1 MQDLMDEQRHQ
12 GTAYAERGEA
22 VGQVGRRGGPP
33 GAIPNRAGQRRQRA
47 GRRALTSLTPV
58 RHLAQHD
65 RRQDRGHDEQAA
77 VDEERRPQRP
87 RRHQATHRGPADPTE
102 QEAAA
107 EQAAGPAA
115 LAGRHGAEEQGLGA
129 DAEHR
134 RAHPAA
140 AAQHHELDE
149 RLGEPG
155 QDAARRDHRDSRGH
169 HAWLAE
175 PVHQAARGQRS
186 DHPHQREHADYA
198 GRRGHA
204 HIELAGEGRD
214 SRSNEPEP
222 ESDCERDRRE
232 DRHFGGQIVERA
244 SSHGTHETAL
254 CQLTRWS
261 QRGHGARMNQ
271 PGENGAMA
279 SHVALLRGINVGGRN
294 KVPMADLREV
304 VTSLGHTGVSTYIQ
318 SGNVLFSTAEDDTA
332 KLAAALESAIEDRF
346 GIWSSVVVLSRDELA
361 RVLAANPYP
370 DEPNP
375 RMVHVVFL
383 NGSPPRDLLDRITAA
398 ESAAAAKGS
407 RDTVHSAG
415 PAAGQP
421 QALFLHTP
429 DGFGT
434 SELAQNVLKI
444 LAPPKKS
451 KPGLAAT
458 ARNWAT
464 ATKLLSL
471 SEENKE
477 D

>member
-1 MQDLMDEQRHQ
+1 
-12 GTAYAERGEA
+12 
-22 VGQVGRRGGPP
+22 
-33 GAIPNRAGQRRQRA
+33 
-47 GRRALTSLTPV
+47 
-58 RHLAQHD
+58 
-65 RRQDRGHDEQAA
+65 
-77 VDEERRPQRP
+77 
-87 RRHQATHRGPADPTE
+87 
-102 QEAAA
+102 
-107 EQAAGPAA
+107 
-115 LAGRHGAEEQGLGA
+115 
-129 DAEHR
+129 
-134 RAHPAA
+134 
-140 AAQHHELDE
+140 
-149 RLGEPG
+149 
-155 QDAARRDHRDSRGH
+155 
-169 HAWLAE
+169 
-175 PVHQAARGQRS
+175 
-186 DHPHQREHADYA
+186 
-198 GRRGHA
+198 
-204 HIELAGEGRD
+204 
-214 SRSNEPEP
+214 
-222 ESDCERDRRE
+222 
-232 DRHFGGQIVERA
+232 
-244 SSHGTHETAL
+244 
-254 CQLTRWS
+254 
-261 QRGHGARMNQ
+261 
-271 PGENGAMA
+271 MA
-279 SHVALLRGINVGGRN
+279 SHLALLRGINVGGRN

-318 SGNVLFSTAEDDTA
+318 SGNVLFSTAEDNTA

-361 RVLAANPYP
+361 IVLAANPYP

-407 RDTVHSAG
+407 RDTVQAIGRSAG
-415 PAAGQP
+415 PVAGQP

>member
-1 MQDLMDEQRHQ
+1 
-12 GTAYAERGEA
+12 
-22 VGQVGRRGGPP
+22 
-33 GAIPNRAGQRRQRA
+33 
-47 GRRALTSLTPV
+47 
-58 RHLAQHD
+58 
-65 RRQDRGHDEQAA
+65 
-77 VDEERRPQRP
+77 
-87 RRHQATHRGPADPTE
+87 
-102 QEAAA
+102 
-107 EQAAGPAA
+107 
-115 LAGRHGAEEQGLGA
+115 
-129 DAEHR
+129 
-134 RAHPAA
+134 
-140 AAQHHELDE
+140 
-149 RLGEPG
+149 
-155 QDAARRDHRDSRGH
+155 
-169 HAWLAE
+169 
-175 PVHQAARGQRS
+175 
-186 DHPHQREHADYA
+186 
-198 GRRGHA
+198 
-204 HIELAGEGRD
+204 
-214 SRSNEPEP
+214 
-222 ESDCERDRRE
+222 
-232 DRHFGGQIVERA
+232 
-244 SSHGTHETAL
+244 
-254 CQLTRWS
+254 
-261 QRGHGARMNQ
+261 
-271 PGENGAMA
+271 MA
-279 SHVALLRGINVGGRN
+279 SHLALLRGINVGGRN

-332 KLAAALESAIEDRF
+332 KLAAALESAISDRF

-407 RDTVHSAG
+407 RDTVQLV
-415 PAAGQP
+415 GQSP
-421 QALFLHTP
+421 GRALFLHTP

-451 KPGLAAT
+451 RPGLAAT